1 MAGGR
6 ESDKCESSWGK
17 WKRIK
22 IEEGHCPSGRWRG
35 WWSSSSRPILSLV
48 LKPTKH
54 GGSLS
59 QIVYGFSQWVPF
71 EVIVFDSPECWAH
84 SFVLSKV
91 QLLLLAIASK
101 AYFIAL
107 IVLKYKGVRMI

>member
-1 MAGGR
+1 M
-6 ESDKCESSWGK
+6 
-17 WKRIK
+17 
-22 IEEGHCPSGRWRG
+22 
-35 WWSSSSRPILSLV
+35 
-48 LKPTKH
+48 
-54 GGSLS
+54 
-59 QIVYGFSQWVPF
+59 
-71 EVIVFDSPECWAH
+71 IVFDSPECWAH